1 MKTLN
6 TMKITLIAASVA
18 LLAAC
23 GQRVEVPPAHV
34 GKIMTKDGYQE
45 NLIPTSKF
53 RLEQC
58 MTYCDRLVVMDIAD
72 KAYSENLNIFIPE
85 DQLNLGVTVQATLSI
100 NPKKT
105 EELFKAISPKEE
117 NDHLSVI
124 ENQRI
129 YQTYASQII
138 QKEVREYL
146 SKFSISQ
153 IASSNE
159 KINAEISAKL
169 SDVIGSR
176 TPFNVRFIGIT
187 GLKYPEIITKAQE
200 AAAERRE
207 AIQQE
212 EAQAKVTEVKLSA
225 QLQEARL
232 QRAIE
237 KEKAETEALAQRV
250 LAESVDPR
258 VIKLRQLEIEKIKAE
273 RWNGQLPVFGGGGSG
288 GQSPVLF
295 NIPAAAISEAIADGR
310 PAPAPAAAK
319 PAGK

>member
-310 PAPAPAAAK
+310 PAPAPAK

>member
-1 MKTLN
+1 
-6 TMKITLIAASVA
+6 MKIVNTLKIALIAVSVA

-53 RLEQC
+53 RLDQC
-58 MTYCDRLVVMDIAD
+58 WGYCDRLVVMDVAD
-72 KAYSENLNIFIPE
+72 KAYSENLSIFIPE
-85 DQLNLGVTVQATLSI
+85 DQLNLGVVVQATLSI

-105 EELFKAISPKEE
+105 EELFKSISPKEE
-117 NDHLSVI
+117 TDQLSVI
-124 ENQRI
+124 ENQKI

-159 KINAEISAKL
+159 KINAELSAHLSEIISA
-169 SDVIGSR
+169 R
-176 TPFNVRFIGIT
+176 TPFNVRFVGIT

-212 EAQAKVTEVKLSA
+212 EAQAKVTEVKLTA

-232 QRAIE
+232 QRNIE

-273 RWNGQLPVFGGGGSG
+273 RWDGRLPMFGGTGGN
-288 GQSPVLF
+288 SPMLF
-295 NIPAAAISEAIADGR
+295 NVPAAAISEAMNQQ
-310 PAPAPAAAK
+310 APVKAA

>member
-1 MKTLN
+1 MTIVKHAGVL
-6 TMKITLIAASVA
+6 LAVAA
-18 LLAAC
+18 LAAC
-23 GQRVEVPPAHV
+23 GQRVEIPPAHV

-53 RLEQC
+53 RLPMC
-58 MTYCDRLVVMDIAD
+58 WVYCDRLVTMDISD
-72 KAYSENLNIFIPE
+72 KAYTENLSIFIPE

-105 EELFKAISPKEE
+105 EELFTSISPSETSE
-117 NDHLSVI
+117 FQSRI
-124 ENQRI
+124 ENQNI
-129 YQTYASQII
+129 YKTYASQII

-146 SKFSISQ
+146 SKFSIGQ

-159 KINAEISAKL
+159 RINSELSVKL
-169 SDVIGSR
+169 SDVLASR
-176 TPFNVRFIGIT
+176 TPFNVRFVGIT

-237 KEKAETEALAQRV
+237 KEKAETEALAQKV

-258 VIKLRQLEIEKIKAE
+258 VIRLRELEIEKIKAE
-273 RWNGQLPVFGGGGSG
+273 KWDGALPVYNMGSG
-288 GQSPVLF
+288 GHNPIMFTSPLHQ
-295 NIPAAAISEAIADGR
+295 
-310 PAPAPAAAK
+310 
-319 PAGK
+319 

>member
-1 MKTLN
+1 MKFL
-6 TMKITLIAASVA
+6 KIGVVA
-18 LLAAC
+18 VAVGLLTAC
-23 GQRVEVPPAHV
+23 GERVEVPPAHV
-34 GKIMTKDGYQE
+34 GKIMTKDGYQD

-58 MTYCDRLVVMDIAD
+58 FVYCDRLVVLDIAD
-72 KAYSENLNIFIPE
+72 KAYKEELNIFIPA

-100 NPKKT
+100 SPKKT
-105 EELFKAISPKEE
+105 EELFKSISPKELTGQ
-117 NDHLSVI
+117 LSII
-124 ENQRI
+124 ENSRI

-146 SKFSISQ
+146 SQYSISQ

-159 KINAEISAKL
+159 KINSELSVKLQEVISE
-169 SDVIGSR
+169 R
-176 TPFNVRFIGIT
+176 TPFSVRFVGIT
-187 GLKYPEIITKAQE
+187 GLRYPDIITKAQE

-212 EAQAKVTEVKLSA
+212 EAQAKVTEVKLEA
-225 QLQEARL
+225 QLKEARL

-258 VIKLRQLEIEKIKAE
+258 VLQLRQLEIQKTLADA
-273 RWNGQLPVFGGGGSG
+273 QL
-288 GQSPVLF
+288 L
-295 NIPAAAISEAIADGR
+295 
-310 PAPAPAAAK
+310 AAK
-319 PAGK
+319 NWDGKQPNSVTVMGGEGKIPLLMTAPLNK

>member
-1 MKTLN
+1 MKTMKTL
-6 TMKITLIAASVA
+6 KFALIAAVVA
-18 LLAAC
+18 TLAAC
-23 GQRVEVPPAHV
+23 GERVEVPPAHV
-34 GKIMTKDGYQE
+34 GKIMTKDGYQD

-58 MTYCDRLVVMDIAD
+58 WGYCDRLVIMDIAD
-72 KAYSENLNIFIPE
+72 KAYAENLSIFIPD

-105 EELFKAISPKEE
+105 EELFKSISPKEE
-117 NDHLSVI
+117 TDQLSII

-129 YQTYASQII
+129 YQTYASQIV

-159 KINAEISAKL
+159 KINAEISSKL
-169 SDVIGSR
+169 SEVIGAR

-212 EAQAKVTEVKLSA
+212 EAQAKVTEVKLTA

-232 QRAIE
+232 QRNIE
-237 KEKAETEALAQRV
+237 KEKAETEALSQRV

-273 RWNGQLPVFGGGGSG
+273 RWNGQLPVFGGGGN
-288 GQSPVLF
+288 GQMPVLF
-295 NIPAAAISEAIADGR
+295 NIPAAAIADAMNDK
-310 PAPAPAAAK
+310 PVAAK

>member
-1 MKTLN
+1 
-6 TMKITLIAASVA
+6 MKIVNTLKIVMIAAVFS

-53 RLEQC
+53 RLDQC
-58 MTYCDRLVVMDIAD
+58 WGYCDRLVVMDIAD
-72 KAYSENLNIFIPE
+72 KAYSENLSIFIPE

-105 EELFKAISPKEE
+105 EELFKSISPKEE
-117 NDHLSVI
+117 TDQLSVI
-124 ENQRI
+124 ENQKI

-159 KINAEISAKL
+159 KINAEL
-169 SDVIGSR
+169 STRLSEIIGAR
-176 TPFNVRFIGIT
+176 TPFSVRFVGIT

-212 EAQAKVTEVKLSA
+212 EAQAKVTEVKLTA

-232 QRAIE
+232 QRNIE

-273 RWNGQLPVFGGGGSG
+273 RWDGRLPMFGGNGGNT
-288 GQSPVLF
+288 PMLF
-295 NIPAAAISEAIADGR
+295 NVPASAISEVMNQQ
-310 PAPAPAAAK
+310 APAKAA

>member
-1 MKTLN
+1 MTLLK
-6 TMKITLIAASVA
+6 MFGVMLIAAF
-18 LLAAC
+18 LAAC
-23 GQRVEVPPAHV
+23 GERVEVPPAHV

-53 RLEQC
+53 RLSPC
-58 MTYCDRLVVMDIAD
+58 LGYCDRLVVMDIAD
-72 KAYSENLNIFIPE
+72 KPYREELLIFIPE
-85 DQLNLGVTVQATLSI
+85 DQLNLGVTIQATLSI
-100 NPKKT
+100 NPNKT
-105 EELFKAISPKEE
+105 EELFKSISPTEQG
-117 NDHLSVI
+117 DQLSVI
-124 ENQRI
+124 ENQKI

-159 KINAEISAKL
+159 KINADISARL
-169 SDVIGSR
+169 SDVIGVR
-176 TPFNVRFIGIT
+176 TPFNVRFVGIT
-187 GLKYPEIITKAQE
+187 GLKYPDIITKAQE

-212 EAQAKVTEVKLSA
+212 EAQARVTEVKLTA

-250 LAESVDPR
+250 LADSVDPR
-258 VIKLRQLEIEKIKAE
+258 VIRLRELEIEKIKAE
-273 RWNGQLPVFGGGGSG
+273 KWNGALPQYNMG
-288 GQSPVLF
+288 
-295 NIPAAAISEAIADGR
+295 
-310 PAPAPAAAK
+310 
-319 PAGK
+319 AGNTPIMFSVPMGK

>member
-58 MTYCDRLVVMDIAD
+58 VTYCDRLVVMDIAD

-310 PAPAPAAAK
+310 PAPAPALLS
-319 PAGK
+319 AGK

>member
-1 MKTLN
+1 MTIIKHAGVL
-6 TMKITLIAASVA
+6 LAVAA
-18 LLAAC
+18 LAAC
-23 GQRVEVPPAHV
+23 GQRVEIPPAHV

-53 RLEQC
+53 RLPMC
-58 MTYCDRLVVMDIAD
+58 WVYCDRLVTMDISD
-72 KAYSENLNIFIPE
+72 KAYTENLSIFIPE

-105 EELFKAISPKEE
+105 EELFTSISPSETNE
-117 NDHLSVI
+117 FQSRI
-124 ENQRI
+124 ENQNI
-129 YQTYASQII
+129 YKTYASQII

-146 SKFSISQ
+146 SKFSIGQ

-159 KINAEISAKL
+159 RINSELSVKL
-169 SDVIGSR
+169 SDVLASR
-176 TPFNVRFIGIT
+176 TPFNVRFVGIT

-237 KEKAETEALAQRV
+237 KEKAETEALAQKV

-258 VIKLRQLEIEKIKAE
+258 VIRLRELEIEKIKAE
-273 RWNGQLPVFGGGGSG
+273 KWDGALPVYNMGSG
-288 GQSPVLF
+288 GHNPIVFTSPLH
-295 NIPAAAISEAIADGR
+295 
-310 PAPAPAAAK
+310 K
-319 PAGK
+319 

>member
-1 MKTLN
+1 MTIVKHAGVL
-6 TMKITLIAASVA
+6 LAVAA
-18 LLAAC
+18 LAAC
-23 GQRVEVPPAHV
+23 GQRVEIPPAHV

-53 RLEQC
+53 RLPMC
-58 MTYCDRLVVMDIAD
+58 WVYCDRLVTMDISD
-72 KAYSENLNIFIPE
+72 KAYTENLSIFIPE

-105 EELFKAISPKEE
+105 EELFTSISPSETNE
-117 NDHLSVI
+117 FQSRI
-124 ENQRI
+124 ENQNI
-129 YQTYASQII
+129 YKTYASQII

-146 SKFSISQ
+146 SKFSIGQ

-159 KINAEISAKL
+159 RINSELSVKL
-169 SDVIGSR
+169 SDVLASR
-176 TPFNVRFIGIT
+176 TPFNVRFVGIT

-237 KEKAETEALAQRV
+237 KEKAETEALAQKV

-258 VIKLRQLEIEKIKAE
+258 VIRLRELEIEKIKAE
-273 RWNGQLPVFGGGGSG
+273 KWDGALPVYNMGSG
-288 GQSPVLF
+288 GHNPIVFTSPLH
-295 NIPAAAISEAIADGR
+295 
-310 PAPAPAAAK
+310 K
-319 PAGK
+319 

>member
-58 MTYCDRLVVMDIAD
+58 VTYCDRLVVMDIAD

-310 PAPAPAAAK
+310 PAPAPAK

>member
-6 TMKITLIAASVA
+6 TVKIILIAASVA

-310 PAPAPAAAK
+310 PAPAPAK